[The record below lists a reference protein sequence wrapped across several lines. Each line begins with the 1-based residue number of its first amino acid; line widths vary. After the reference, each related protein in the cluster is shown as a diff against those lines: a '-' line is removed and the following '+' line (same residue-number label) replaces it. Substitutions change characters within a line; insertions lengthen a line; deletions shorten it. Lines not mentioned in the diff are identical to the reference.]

1 MQRHAPLRA
10 ERLPLA
16 ISRRGVI
23 TLIGHGTKFI
33 VTPRAGARL
42 EHDHNDNRCDRRP
55 GVGRSMKY
63 SNSQMKLDQLIGY
76 FHINKLNLIP
86 PFQRGRAWKLP
97 ARRRLL
103 ENIVEGRPIPAV
115 FLYKQASGS
124 QFDYNI
130 LDGKQRLESLIMFI
144 GSARSDLRVESVG
157 TYFFE
162 KAEKEDVGF
171 DIVLG
176 GKKKTF
182 KQLSDE
188 TVRQLRE
195 YAIPTIEIDLD
206 DDEASLDEI
215 VGLFVDINTQGE
227 KVKRFDIVKAI
238 GRENKLLKAAFSMIA
253 QEQKRGKDKFY
264 KKKDNIYT
272 RVLEHLETIESV
284 TGRNQKVDRIWERLV
299 EIVLFNRTKNHRQP
313 GQVLKAFI
321 KSDTDSADYAALT
334 AKEINEVSR
343 CFSFLDHCYK
353 NSELAKTRLAR
364 DIPHFYTMVTSL
376 LSSGLLDADGAPP
389 AYPKVQRKLVAF
401 GKMLDSSTPPSDRVI
416 AEALREYKEAATKQ
430 TTHPGRRK
438 TRQDKLLE
446 ILGKI

>member
-1 MQRHAPLRA
+1 MISRDANALRGRA
-10 ERLPLA
+10 RRRGLLPLTEQ
-16 ISRRGVI
+16 ISDPTLGLGV
-23 TLIGHGTKFI
+23 
-33 VTPRAGARL
+33 GARL
-42 EHDHNDNRCDRRP
+42 DHDHGDSRCSRRSNA
-55 GVGRSMKY
+55 GRGMKY

-76 FHINKLNLIP
+76 FNSNKINLIP

-103 ENIVEGRPIPAV
+103 ENIVHGRPIPAI

-144 GSARSDLRVESVG
+144 GSARSDLKVENVSA
-157 TYFFE
+157 YFFE
-162 KAEKEDVGF
+162 KSEKKDVGF

-188 TVRQLRE
+188 AVRQLRE

-238 GRENKLLKAAFSMIA
+238 GRGNSLLKGAFSMIA
-253 QEQKRGKDKFY
+253 QEQKRGKDRFY
-264 KKKDNIYT
+264 KKKNNAYT
-272 RVLEHLETIESV
+272 RVLGRLEAIESV
-284 TGRNQKVDRIWERLV
+284 AGRNQKVDRIWERLV
-299 EIVLFNRTKNHRQP
+299 EIILFNRTKSHRQQ

-321 KSDTDSADYAALT
+321 KSEKASGDYAALT
-334 AKEINEVSR
+334 TQETREVAR
-343 CFSFLDHCYK
+343 CFNFLDRCYK
-353 NSELAKTRLAR
+353 NTDLAKTRLAR
-364 DIPHFYTMVTSL
+364 DIPHFYTMVTTL
-376 LSSGLLDADGAPP
+376 LSSNLLDADGAPP
-389 AYPKVQRKLVAF
+389 AYPNVQEKLLAF
-401 GKMLDSSTPPSDRVI
+401 GKMLDSSAISSDKEI
-416 AEALREYKEAATKQ
+416 ADAMREYKDAAAKQ

-438 TRQDKLLE
+438 ARQDNLLK
-446 ILGKI
+446 ILRRF